1 MPFRWTSSSIR
12 RATSI
17 GQDDMPKRWRIHPH
31 DSDRIA
37 ALARSARVPMVV
49 ARLLLCRGLDEPQRA
64 RGFLD
69 ARLSDLRDPDQ
80 LPGAVDAAGRIWR
93 AIQEGRRI
101 VIYGDYDV
109 DGMTAT
115 SLLWQCLT
123 MLGADVGYYVP
134 HRIDEGYGLNC
145 DALSTLASQN
155 AKLVVTVDC
164 GIGSVTEANFARD
177 LGLDLIVTDHHEPGE
192 RLPDAVAI
200 VHPHLPGREYSFAG
214 LSGVGVA
221 FKLAWAICQQ
231 ASQAKK
237 VSQRMRDFLLS
248 AIGLAAL
255 GTVADMVPLV
265 DENRVLVQHGL
276 TSLKERPGLGLGAL
290 LKLAEL
296 HRKQRLESEDIAFA
310 LAPRL
315 NAAGRLGQAQLAVEL
330 LTTTS
335 PERAT
340 LLAEY
345 INELNGSRQSLE
357 RSIYLAAH
365 KQALDQ
371 FDPERDPALVLADH
385 GWHPGVIGI
394 VAGRLVEKFHRPVV
408 MIALD
413 ETGVKPGVGSAR
425 SVPGF
430 NLYHAMR
437 ACARHLLGHG
447 GHAAAAGLR
456 IDEKQIDAFR
466 ADFCDYAASEIS
478 QELRVA
484 ELSIDAEVSLAELTL
499 SAIEQLQRMAPFG
512 NANPRP
518 LLCASGVTLT
528 EPPKRIGGGGRHL
541 SLKLL
546 QHNTRLRAVA
556 FGGGDWADELGQL
569 NRPMAIAFRPVINEF
584 GGRKNVELHLADW
597 RATLEVSAVGS

>member
-1 MPFRWTSSSIR
+1 
-12 RATSI
+12 
-17 GQDDMPKRWRIHPH
+17 MPKRWRIHPH
-31 DSDRIA
+31 DSARIA
-37 ALARSARVPMVV
+37 ALASSARVPMVV
-49 ARLLLCRGLDEPQRA
+49 ARLLVCRGLDEPKQA
-64 RGFLD
+64 REFLD
-69 ARLSDLRDPDQ
+69 VRLSDLRDPEL
-80 LPGAVDAAGRIWR
+80 LPGAVEAATRIWS
-93 AIQEGRRI
+93 AIQERRRI

-123 MLGADVGYYVP
+123 MLGANVGYYVP

-145 DALSTLASQN
+145 EALTTLAAQG
-155 AKLVVTVDC
+155 AKLVITVDC
-164 GIGSVTEANFARD
+164 GIGSIVEAATARE
-177 LGLDLIVTDHHEPGE
+177 LGLELIITDHHEPGDH
-192 RLPDAVAI
+192 LPDAAAI
-200 VHPHLPGREYSFAG
+200 VHPHLPGREYPFAG

-296 HRKQRLESEDIAFA
+296 ERKQRLESEDIAFA

-357 RSIYLAAH
+357 RSIYLAAQ

-371 FDPERDPALVLADH
+371 FDPERDAALVLADH

-430 NLYHAMR
+430 NLFSALR
-437 ACARHLLGHG
+437 ACTRHLLSHG

-456 IDEKQIDAFR
+456 IDEKQIEAFR
-466 ADFCDYAASEIS
+466 NDFCDYAAGEIVE
-478 QELRVA
+478 ELRVA

-499 SAIEQLQRMAPFG
+499 ATIEQLQRLAPFG
-512 NANPRP
+512 HANPRP
-518 LLCASGVTLT
+518 MLCASGVTLA

-546 QHNTRLRAVA
+546 QHSTKLRAVA
-556 FGGGDWADELGQL
+556 FGGGDWAEELTQL
-569 NRPMAIAFRPVINEF
+569 SGPMSIAFRPVINEF

-597 RATLEVSAVGS
+597 RAAPQVSAVGS